1 MIDDDGSIE
10 SKEIKSSKLDQA
22 KKQWQFVLNNGH
34 GALPIGN
41 LSLQLIVLNV
51 ADITASIALIAV
63 IVNSPLFH
71 PSLTSLKIY
80 ILPRPILIFASLPLE
95 IFGQRCA
102 RQSRRQAERGERH
115 VFAIIELL

>member
-10 SKEIKSSKLDQA
+10 SEEIKSSKLDQA
-22 KKQWQFVLNNGH
+22 KKQRQFVLNHGH

-80 ILPRPILIFASLPLE
+80 ILPRPILFASLLLE

-102 RQSRRQAERGERH
+102 K
-115 VFAIIELL
+115 